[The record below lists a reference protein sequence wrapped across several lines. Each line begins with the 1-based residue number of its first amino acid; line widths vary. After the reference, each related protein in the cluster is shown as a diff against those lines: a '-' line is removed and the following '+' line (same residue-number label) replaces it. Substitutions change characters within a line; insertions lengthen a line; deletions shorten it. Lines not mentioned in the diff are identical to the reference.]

1 MFSLHDLTVIVM
13 LVLMLFANLGIKLY
27 FKQRRDQLQLA
38 KLEKQNLEQQ
48 LEYLKYQLNPHFL
61 MNTLNN
67 IHALVDIEPE
77 EAKHSIV
84 ELSKMMR
91 YVLYEGAKS
100 SVPLQKDIEFLRNYV
115 TLMKLRYT
123 DKVSIRFDVPDD
135 ITNKMVPPML
145 LITFVENAFKHGVS
159 YRNPSFIDI
168 HITTSGDTLAFV
180 CRNSKTDKE
189 PDLEGGVGLKNT
201 RQRLD
206 LIYGNDYR
214 LDIDDG
220 EDTYEVTLELKLHDK
235 P

>member
-1 MFSLHDLTVIVM
+1 
-13 LVLMLFANLGIKLY
+13 
-27 FKQRRDQLQLA
+27 
-38 KLEKQNLEQQ
+38 
-48 LEYLKYQLNPHFL
+48 
-61 MNTLNN
+61 
-67 IHALVDIEPE
+67 
-77 EAKHSIV
+77 
-84 ELSKMMR
+84 
-91 YVLYEGAKS
+91 
-100 SVPLQKDIEFLRNYV
+100 
-115 TLMKLRYT
+115 MKLRYT